1 MPIHRTRLAANG
13 PMTLMP
19 CRSADNNR
27 LKRLVPELPPKLLY
41 LCAPSR
47 IRAVALPLDSGA
59 CHRSA
64 NNNSLEELPDLTNL
78 AQLQRLCGSWRV
90 ICAIRSVW

>member
-1 MPIHRTRLAANG
+1 MPMHRTGFAASG

-27 LKRLVPELPPKLLY
+27 LKNLVPELPPSLLY

-47 IRAVALPLDSGA
+47 MRAVALPLDFGA
-59 CHRSA
+59 CYRSA
-64 NNNSLEELPDLTNL
+64 NNNSLEELPDLKKLT
-78 AQLQRLCGSWRV
+78 QLQRLYGS
-90 ICAIRSVW
+90 